1 MDLLRLNE
9 TDALDSAGAQ
19 SGAQLNVFVNGSI
32 KERNITT
39 CDNAT
44 IAPRPKL
51 AQKGKV
57 TPDH

>member
-1 MDLLRLNE
+1 MNE